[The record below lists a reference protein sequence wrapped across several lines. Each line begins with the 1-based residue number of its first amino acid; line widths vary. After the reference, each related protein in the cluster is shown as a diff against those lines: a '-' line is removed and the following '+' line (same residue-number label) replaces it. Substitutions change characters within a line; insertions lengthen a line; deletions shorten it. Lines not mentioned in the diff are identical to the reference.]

1 MGEVET
7 RLEKLCLDGIN
18 PSFTSQDLNIGRKY
32 SRTQEGPSS
41 NGMCCRMLN
50 QKRKKTRI
58 KTKKTRI
65 RKTKIKMERTKT
77 RKTKTRRTI
86 RKTKRRNKS
95 VGHCQRWS
103 IANTK
108 YSIFIVILR

>member
-18 PSFTSQDLNIGRKY
+18 PNFTSQDLNIGRKY

-41 NGMCCRMLN
+41 NGMYCRMLS
-50 QKRKKTRI
+50 QKRKKKRIRIRKRTRI

-65 RKTKIKMERTKT
+65 RKTKIKMEKTKT

-95 VGHCQRWS
+95 VGR
-103 IANTK
+103 
-108 YSIFIVILR
+108 F